1 MNNNEIKH
9 RLLCIIEDASRLLKH
24 LERGGKM
31 DEFTGYAANG
41 HTHLSNITIAADL
54 NDNESLAWQVKD
66 LRYADRII
74 ARLNAMEVDGET
86 MQYIIDK
93 AGMSHQ
99 MLRQLV
105 MSASD
110 LELSQLI
117 EEKQTL

>member
-1 MNNNEIKH
+1 MNNNEIKRRLKFIIVDAN
-9 RLLCIIEDASRLLKH
+9 RLLSH
-24 LERGGKM
+24 LERGGDM
-31 DEFTGYAANG
+31 NEFTDYADNGY
-41 HTHLSNITIAADL
+41 THLSNIQIAADL
-54 NDNESLAWQVKD
+54 NDNESGAWQVED

-110 LELSQLI
+110 LELNQLI